1 MHDPSKDTKTLEL
14 EPGSRLTAAGYVL
27 EVVEGGSGTHVG
39 RERLRVGAALN
50 NDVVLTVPDA
60 SRYHFEIT
68 LDEAGARIV
77 DLGSTNGTRVD
88 GVRVVEAYLNHGS
101 VIDAGTGRLR
111 FFWRGQRR
119 IVPVATATS
128 FEGLI
133 GQSLS
138 MRRTFATLAQAAA
151 SDSTVMLRGETGT
164 GKEESARAIHVR
176 SRRGEKP
183 FVVVDLAAL
192 APTLAESEL
201 FGHERGAFTG
211 AERRHVGAFERA
223 DGGTIFLDELG
234 EVPLSVQPKLLRALE
249 SRRVQRVG
257 GNEAIRF
264 DARIVAGTH
273 RDLRAE
279 VNAGR
284 FREDL
289 YYRLAVIEIAIPPLR
304 ERIEDIPMLAQHFL
318 QKHSSL
324 EGKRLGLSSEALQW
338 IVQQQYPGN
347 VRELENVVERAV
359 ALAMEPYVVRA
370 DVMGGMMIEQ
380 GADPAKELLPLP
392 PEGIDLD
399 GHLGEI
405 ERNLLLQA
413 LERTGGNRTNAAKLL
428 HTSFRSLRYR
438 LAKYGLSEDIVT
450 LPGEDPDGS

>member
-304 ERIEDIPMLAQHFL
+304 ERIEDIPMIAARLLETMGATQDEIAEVVTPERLARW
-318 QKHSSL
+318 
-324 EGKRLGLSSEALQW
+324 G
-338 IVQQQYPGN
+338 QQLWPGN
-347 VRELENVVERAV
+347 VRQLRN
-359 ALAMEPYVVRA
+359 
-370 DVMGGMMIEQ
+370 
-380 GADPAKELLPLP
+380 
-392 PEGIDLD
+392 
-399 GHLGEI
+399 EI
-405 ERNLLLQA
+405 ERLIVIGDASDALDAGAEAEPRSEDPWSYAHARRAALAAFERDYAQRLVAAHDHNVTRAARAAGMTRAYLHRLLQ
-413 LERTGGNRTNAAKLL
+413 RSAK
-428 HTSFRSLRYR
+428 
-438 LAKYGLSEDIVT
+438 KV
-450 LPGEDPDGS
+450 DPT

>member
-304 ERIEDIPMLAQHFL
+304 ERIEDIPMIAARLLETMGATQDEIAEVVTPERLARW
-318 QKHSSL
+318 
-324 EGKRLGLSSEALQW
+324 G
-338 IVQQQYPGN
+338 QQLWPGN
-347 VRELENVVERAV
+347 VRQLRN
-359 ALAMEPYVVRA
+359 
-370 DVMGGMMIEQ
+370 
-380 GADPAKELLPLP
+380 
-392 PEGIDLD
+392 
-399 GHLGEI
+399 EI
-405 ERNLLLQA
+405 ERLIVIGDASDALDAGAEAEPRSEDPWSYAHARRAALAAFERDYAQRLVAAHDHNVTRAARAAGMTRAYLHRLLQ
-413 LERTGGNRTNAAKLL
+413 RSAK
-428 HTSFRSLRYR
+428 
-438 LAKYGLSEDIVT
+438 
-450 LPGEDPDGS
+450 